1 MKRNA
6 LLILVMSLFLISCD
20 EKITGFNQCDI
31 QSIEVSI
38 YRQDEY
44 HPVSSKEDLIKVINT
59 AKKVPAKFIPRKE
72 IRVTLDNDQFFY
84 VYLSETCR
92 YLKVNG
98 TTFVLS
104 RKQAAKLLHL
114 LESN

>member
-1 MKRNA
+1 M
-6 LLILVMSLFLISCD
+6 
-20 EKITGFNQCDI
+20 
-31 QSIEVSI
+31 

-59 AKKVPAKFIPRKE
+59 AKKVPVKFIPRKE

-104 RKQAAKLLHL
+104 RKQAAKLSHL